1 MKQRFGKAVR
11 LPLQGLARG
20 NPVNSQTVALQ
31 MPNEMPPE
39 SPIETKEERPLRVFL
54 IAGSQRRLHSCPGL
68 DSKARALMLR
78 MAALMPAG
86 WQVDTE
92 DIGNEHGKPKIQS
105 CNACV
110 SSSMALCVWPCNC
123 YGPNSRSQPD
133 LMWDL
138 DLYGRLARADAWAI
152 IGPVN
157 WYAPSSNIKLMFDRL
172 VCMNGGNPRPDLIDK
187 KDTLKAQA
195 LERSPLWREISKNHL
210 SGRTAAFFCYGDDGA
225 DEEDGK
231 GMPKYL
237 EHPEWF
243 DASRHPMRGKHERE
257 AYQGLVWQ
265 CRYSDIEVPDA
276 LWQCTLFGA
285 GRIYADD
292 QVDDMVKEKEGMA
305 AFDGWVRA
313 FIDHVRAKGI
323 VPGVKEAG
331 RSAQSTT
338 NQSTK

>member
-1 MKQRFGKAVR
+1 MQ
-11 LPLQGLARG
+11 
-20 NPVNSQTVALQ
+20 
-31 MPNEMPPE
+31 
-39 SPIETKEERPLRVFL
+39 
-54 IAGSQRRLHSCPGL
+54 
-68 DSKARALMLR
+68 R
-78 MAALMPAG
+78 MAAAMPAG
-86 WQVDTE
+86 WQTDTE
-92 DIGNEHGKPKIQS
+92 DIGNERGKPRIQS

-123 YGPNSRSQPD
+123 FGPRSQTQPD

-157 WYAPSSNIKLMFDRL
+157 WYGPSSNLKVMFDRL

-225 DEEDGK
+225 NEEDGH
-231 GMPKYL
+231 GMPARL
-237 EHPEWF
+237 AHPEWF
-243 DASRHPMRGKHERE
+243 NANEHPMRGGDERL

-276 LWQCTLFGA
+276 LWACTIFGA
-285 GRIYADD
+285 GKPYADD
-292 QVDDMVKEKEGMA
+292 QAQDMVAEEGPMQ
-305 AFDGWVRA
+305 AFDNWVKS
-313 FIDHVRAKGI
+313 FVSHVRAKGP
-323 VPGVKEAG
+323 VPGIKEAEKA
-331 RSAQSTT
+331 AQSTT
-338 NQSTK
+338 AREKAG

>member
-1 MKQRFGKAVR
+1 MTKDKGAERK
-11 LPLQGLARG
+11 
-20 NPVNSQTVALQ
+20 
-31 MPNEMPPE
+31 
-39 SPIETKEERPLRVFL
+39 SPIEPAGERPLRVL
-54 IAGSQRRLHSCPGL
+54 IIAGSQRRLHSCPGL

-78 MAALMPAG
+78 MAAIMPAG

-123 YGPNSRSQPD
+123 YGPKSENQPD

-157 WYAPSSNIKLMFDRL
+157 WYGPSSNIKLMFDRL

-187 KDTLKAQA
+187 KNTLKAQA
-195 LERSPLWREISKNHL
+195 LEHSPLWKEISKNHL

-231 GMPKYL
+231 GMPKNL
-237 EHPEWF
+237 AHPEWF
-243 DASRHPMRGKHERE
+243 DAKTHPMRGDDERE
-257 AYQGLVWQ
+257 AYLGLVWQ

-276 LWQCTLFGA
+276 LWRGAVFGA
-285 GRIYADD
+285 GKAYADD
-292 QVDDMVKEKEGMA
+292 QVEDMVREKNGMA
-305 AFDGWVRA
+305 AFENWVSA
-313 FIDHVRAKGI
+313 FIDHVHKKGVI
-323 VPGVKEAG
+323 PGIRQAEQ
-331 RSAQSTT
+331 SARTTT
-338 NQSTK
+338 NQDSTSA